1 MFAHPNCPQWS
12 SFEFAHNDSWYVTF
26 ECEEDAKKAYR
37 HLREEVQFFK
47 GRPLMARIKAKTLL
61 SRTVYLPKSLA
72 NPVSTIT
79 NTEAIT
85 TETTV
90 TEFTPTPP
98 PLRPFAVPPN
108 AAIFHPPQRFPLY
121 AAAPVSGGS
130 LMHGAWIGTRHNGQ
144 FISPEV
150 TI

>member
-1 MFAHPNCPQWS
+1 
-12 SFEFAHNDSWYVTF
+12 
-26 ECEEDAKKAYR
+26 
-37 HLREEVQFFK
+37 
-47 GRPLMARIKAKTLL
+47 MARIKAKTLL

-72 NPVSTIT
+72 NPVSAIT
-79 NTEAIT
+79 NTETIT

-90 TEFTPTPP
+90 TQFTPTPP

-121 AAAPVSGGS
+121 AAASVSGGS